1 MARLKKNIRS
11 FVPEGDISF
20 RAFEEDGKKYLE
32 GYASV
37 FNQKSKLIYERGK
50 YFNEIIDPK
59 AFDKVLADEKLDVPL
74 TFNHL
79 RDKLI
84 ARTISNTLTLSTD
97 EKGLL
102 FRAELP
108 NVSYANDIY
117 ELVLRGDLFENS
129 FGYAFTENGIEWT
142 KDEEGNNIRTVR
154 SVEKLLDVSVV
165 TNAAFENTSISARDD
180 EELKDEE
187 RIEPTPGEDK
197 DDYISK
203 CIKYVMDNGETD
215 DPKQAS
221 AICYSKWDK
230 REEEKREEERK
241 ESEKQEIEKLRM
253 HITIL
258 KLKS

>member
-1 MARLKKNIRS
+1 MARLKKEIRS
-11 FVPEGDISF
+11 FIPEGDISF

-50 YFNEIIDPK
+50 YFHEIIDPK
-59 AFDKVLADEKLDVPL
+59 AFDKVLADENLDVKL
-74 TFNHL
+74 TFNHA

-84 ARTISNTLTLSTD
+84 ARTISNTLQLSVD
-97 EKGLL
+97 DKGLL

-129 FGYAFTENGIEWT
+129 FGFAVNESTGVEWT
-142 KDEEGNNIRTVR
+142 KDNEGNNVRTVR
-154 SVEKLLDVSVV
+154 NISNLIDVSVV
-165 TNAAFENTSISARDD
+165 TDAAFENTSISARDD

-187 RIEPTPGEDK
+187 RIEPQPEEK
-197 DDYISK
+197 I
-203 CIKYVMDNGETD
+203 
-215 DPKQAS
+215 
-221 AICYSKWDK
+221 
-230 REEEKREEERK
+230 EEEKQEEEKTER
-241 ESEKQEIEKLRM
+241 EKQEIEKLRM